1 MKSQSTILTVEDDP
15 AIRRGIVDALTF
27 KGFGVLQ
34 AANGDEGLRLAMT
47 ASYDLMLLDLALPG
61 TPGMEILKSLRKSDP
76 TRPVI
81 ILTAKGDESAR
92 VEGLKSGA
100 DDYVVKPFS
109 VLELMAR
116 VEAVLRRSPTRP
128 EQGGSVEFA
137 EGVVD
142 FDRREIRFFAKGTA
156 RVELSERESELLK
169 YLAHNNG
176 RAISRDELL
185 SSVWRLSPKGIS
197 TRTIDM
203 HVARL
208 REKLKDNSGE
218 PKILL
223 TVRGKGY
230 MFQNEQI
237 SPSGANTA

>member
-1 MKSQSTILTVEDDP
+1 MNNQSTILTIEDDH

-27 KGFGVLQ
+27 KGFRVLES
-34 AANGDEGLRLAMT
+34 ADGDEGLKLAT
-47 ASYDLMLLDLALPG
+47 TLDYDLLLLDLALPG
-61 TPGMEILKSLRKSDP
+61 TPGMDILRAVRKSLP
-76 TRPVI
+76 NQPVI
-81 ILTAKGDESAR
+81 ILTAKGDENAR
-92 VEGLKSGA
+92 VEGLKTGA

-109 VLELMAR
+109 VLELIAR
-116 VEAVLRRSPTRP
+116 VEAVLRRSPSRP
-128 EQGGSVEFA
+128 DNVGCIEFA
-137 EGVVD
+137 GGVAD
-142 FDRREIRFFAKGTA
+142 FDRRELRFAENE
-156 RVELSERESELLK
+156 RVELSERETELLR
-169 YLAHNNG
+169 YLATNSG

-208 REKLKDNSGE
+208 REKLRDNSCE

-230 MFQNEQI
+230 MFQN
-237 SPSGANTA
+237 SSSSVPTVS